1 MCFRARARGEVCARV
16 RRLAPGCAQYLKGRW
31 PLRWPLFTSICGK
44 NWTENITSIYQ
55 LVEMFS
61 RRIRRFPL
69 VVFLI
74 TVIILILCAFLNVPF
89 GGSNISK
96 PTTPSGDH
104 ITMLTFNVW
113 YSNEKIQERM
123 EALGQIVQHLKPDF
137 LILQEIALNNLPLLE
152 KQRWSSKYRLIPPKV
167 DTMNR
172 IETAKSCAVILSRF
186 DVDNWQIHPFKD
198 AGKYSRALVKAEVK
212 DFLFQLKDFKLV
224 IAGTHLSHD
233 VSRTTIREEQLKEA
247 LEVLSPYE
255 NVCLLGDLNILDEVD
270 GEVVLP
276 SSWVDAWMSIPGHTH
291 GGGYTISQNTSP
303 FTSVRKR
310 NGTSSGRL
318 DRIFCKLLDFDV
330 KEVRI
335 VGDQMTES
343 GILPSDHFG
352 VFAIIKP
359 SLYVKTNKQGR
370 SFQTE
375 NQVYFKRPQ
384 GWEGL
389 AKT

>member
-44 NWTENITSIYQ
+44 NWTENITSMYQ

-104 ITMLTFNVW
+104 ITILTFNVW

-167 DTMNR
+167 DTMKR

-318 DRIFCKLLDFDV
+318 DRIFC
-330 KEVRI
+330 
-335 VGDQMTES
+335 
-343 GILPSDHFG
+343 
-352 VFAIIKP
+352 
-359 SLYVKTNKQGR
+359 
-370 SFQTE
+370 
-375 NQVYFKRPQ
+375 
-384 GWEGL
+384 
-389 AKT
+389 